1 MHVYRHTQQSRARA
15 PPHPQHT
22 KNTKQRRPAQGLAFT
37 REERDR
43 LYLRGLLP
51 PAVLSQ
57 EVQLEVRARGGAK
70 AGGAAGWRRDKPP
83 QLAVRGYAC
92 ALVSL
97 ARRT

>member
-1 MHVYRHTQQSRARA
+1 MLLLSR
-15 PPHPQHT
+15 PPVCS
-22 KNTKQRRPAQGLAFT
+22 AAFSDA
-37 REERDR
+37 ERDR